1 MRWNMK
7 KTIRSEVEKKQLRNR
22 LNRISGQ
29 IDGVKR
35 MIEDDRYCND
45 ILIQLS
51 AIEKAIKSLSSVVLE
66 KHMYS
71 CIKTEVAHGNSE
83 VVDEI
88 MDLFR
93 RF

>member
-1 MRWNMK
+1 MK

-35 MIEDDRYCND
+35 MIEDDR
-45 ILIQLS
+45 
-51 AIEKAIKSLSSVVLE
+51 SVVLE

>member
-1 MRWNMK
+1 MK

-35 MIEDDRYCND
+35 MIEDDRYCTD

-51 AIEKAIKSLSSVVLE
+51 AIE
-66 KHMYS
+66 
-71 CIKTEVAHGNSE
+71 
-83 VVDEI
+83 
-88 MDLFR
+88 
-93 RF
+93 